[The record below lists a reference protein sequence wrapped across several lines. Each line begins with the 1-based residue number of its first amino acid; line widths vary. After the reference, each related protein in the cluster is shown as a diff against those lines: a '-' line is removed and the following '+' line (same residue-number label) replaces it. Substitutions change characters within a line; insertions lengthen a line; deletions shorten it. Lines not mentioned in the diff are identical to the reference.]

1 MNDFKEM
8 HRQLVHVEERRDT
21 EHDYACL
28 ASEASDVAVHPHVG
42 VLSDGHRPLVV
53 WRVGLQHS
61 NHFKQH
67 HNMYEIYC
75 SWLRESNLI
84 VDLLT
89 P

>member
-53 WRVGLQHS
+53 RRVRLQHS
-61 NHFKQH
+61 NAAIL
-67 HNMYEIYC
+67 NNIIYIC
-75 SWLRESNLI
+75 MKYI
-84 VDLLT
+84 VHGSKNQI
-89 P
+89 